1 MKRLSLTLSV
11 AVVCAVAA
19 AGIASAGGR
28 PGAVHHQTLTLVEH
42 DGPFSF
48 VDLPPVQN
56 GPGRSVTPG
65 DLLVL
70 TNPLTRSDGSKAGT
84 LRAACTVIDA
94 RTSVDTAIFH
104 CNGSYVLR
112 HGTLAVSTTG
122 PVASAPTL
130 RLAVT
135 GGTGAYAGARGTV
148 VSRVGHEA
156 GTRADTVRLVR

>member
-1 MKRLSLTLSV
+1 MKRLIVFV
-11 AVVCAVAA
+11 AVICAVGVAGIALADGRSAAVAA
-19 AGIASAGGR
+19 
-28 PGAVHHQTLTLVEH
+28 QTFTLVEH

-48 VDLPPVQN
+48 VDLPPVQS

-70 TNPLTRSDGSKAGT
+70 TNPLTRPGGAKAGR
-84 LRAACTVIDA
+84 LYAACTVIDA
-94 RTSVDTAIFH
+94 RTSIDDAILH
-104 CNGSYVLR
+104 CNGSYVLPR
-112 HGTLAVSTTG
+112 GTLALSTTE

-148 VSRVGHEA
+148 VSRAGREA
-156 GTRADTVRLVR
+156 GTRTDTVRLVR

>member
-1 MKRLSLTLSV
+1 MKRLTLSL

-19 AGIASAGGR
+19 AGIASADGR
-28 PGAVHHQTLTLVEH
+28 PAAANPQNFTLVEH
-42 DGPFSF
+42 EGPFSF
-48 VDLPPVQN
+48 VDLPPVN
-56 GPGRSVTPG
+56 GPGTSVTPG

-70 TNPLTRSDGSKAGT
+70 TNPLTHPDGSKAGT
-84 LRAACTVIDA
+84 LYAACTVIDA

-104 CNGSYVLR
+104 CNASYVLR
-112 HGTLAVSTTG
+112 HGTLALSTTG

-148 VSRVGHEA
+148 VSRVGQEA
-156 GTRADTVRLVR
+156 GTRADAVRLLR